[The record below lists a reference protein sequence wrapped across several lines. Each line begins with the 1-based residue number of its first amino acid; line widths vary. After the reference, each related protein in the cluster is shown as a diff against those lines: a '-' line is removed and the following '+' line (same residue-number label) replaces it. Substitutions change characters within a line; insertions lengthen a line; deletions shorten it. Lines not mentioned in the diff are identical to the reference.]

1 MDIPQYIEIEKIMR
15 CPFCN
20 DSDDSVLDSRPVE
33 SATVIRRRRVCRNC
47 HKRFTT
53 YERLEE
59 MPMMVVK
66 SDARRE
72 PFDRNKLREGILKAC
87 EKRPISIDT
96 VDQIVAEVEYEMKDY
111 VMEIPSKIIGEKV
124 LEKLHNV
131 DPVAYVRF
139 ASVYR
144 NFSDVDSFLSEIKKL
159 KAERKKRMRPKKTC
173 PVRSQ
178 ALKSAIQEVLVPK
191 IHNSETSDKVNFAVI
206 SNNQQK
212 KIKKIRNSP

>member
-1 MDIPQYIEIEKIMR
+1 MR
-15 CPFCN
+15 CPYCHHP
-20 DSDDSVLDSRPVE
+20 DDSVLDSRPVE
-33 SATVIRRRRVCRNC
+33 AASVIRRRRVCRNC
-47 HKRFTT
+47 QKRFTT

-59 MPMMVVK
+59 MPLMVVK
-66 SDARRE
+66 SDERRE

-124 LEKLHNV
+124 LERLHSA

-159 KAERKKRMRPKKTC
+159 KAERKKQMRRKKIN
-173 PVRSQ
+173 
-178 ALKSAIQEVLVPK
+178 L
-191 IHNSETSDKVNFAVI
+191 AVI
-206 SNNQQK
+206 SNKPEK
-212 KIKKIRNSP
+212 KFSKKSGTNSKVSVAPHPFRGR